1 MDGLLVTID
10 TTKLA
15 NLDKVSYFDLPK
27 MKDSN
32 KETIKI
38 MFKVAPDNGIGFDV
52 INIKTKYLGQELKL
66 KTAIPEHYLM
76 FSISANEIILV
87 DDTEPTNVLTPV
99 SKPELARYFD

>member
-32 KETIKI
+32 KETVKV
-38 MFKVAPDNGIGFDV
+38 MFKVTPDNGVGFDI
-52 INIKTKYLGQELKL
+52 INIKAKYLGKELKF
-66 KTAIPEHYLM
+66 KTTLPEQYLM
-76 FSISANEIILV
+76 FSITTDEITLV

>member
-32 KETIKI
+32 K
-38 MFKVAPDNGIGFDV
+38 
-52 INIKTKYLGQELKL
+52 
-66 KTAIPEHYLM
+66 
-76 FSISANEIILV
+76 
-87 DDTEPTNVLTPV
+87 
-99 SKPELARYFD
+99 